1 MLNKQNLWFLTLF
14 SLILILG
21 IYYVT
26 MPNDLLTKINIKSEQ
41 TKEEAGKETF
51 LCGWR

>member
-1 MLNKQNLWFLTLF
+1 MINKQNLWFLTLF

-26 MPNDLLTKINIKSEQ
+26 LPNTTNFYVLFNYNRTNY
-41 TKEEAGKETF
+41 THT
-51 LCGWR
+51 